1 MSKIV
6 IIFYFPYFSKSL
18 VSYYDGLVHAL
29 SENHDLL
36 VVNNFDKSQL
46 ANFIN
51 EEQCQKIVDFHP
63 DLIITFNHVINDF
76 IYQHTNCNVL
86 IIEADLYPNGFHNI
100 DLINKYSNKI
110 FIATANNNLRNRI
123 KKLIT
128 NLKEDRFIILKNST
142 SLASCKETDFKQ
154 NISFI
159 GTLMGIDDNNKVIK
173 FLSENINNKSNL
185 EYIKTIIDKAL
196 YNIDLVHPLE
206 LKAIDCTFLDLFR
219 YISFLNRIKILENV
233 NDLGL
238 KIYGKSYVLSN
249 LATLGS
255 LIFSINE
262 IEGVLNALQNQE
274 IYNQSKISINLHFAH
289 NSIDPNLSCYS
300 WRVCDI
306 MATNSCLVST
316 FCPALDQDFG
326 KWVKIPQFSNRH
338 EAYDLCKKL
347 LAEEN
352 LRKDT
357 VEASQLAIKEGK
369 FTFAERAKEIAEIF
383 NLKPVQKE
391 PHFDFLVNTDKN
403 KEEVN
408 KDKNKEESIGIIQSK
423 TTNHKNS
430 FYKICNRIRINLFR
444 KIKNKPLMRIVKNI

>member
-6 IIFYFPYFSKSL
+6 VLFYLPYFSKKL
-18 VSYYDGLVHAL
+18 PSYYDQFIL
-29 SENHDLL
+29 SLSINHDVL
-36 VVNNFDKSQL
+36 VVNNFGKSQL

-51 EEQCQKIVDFHP
+51 EEQCQGIVDFNP
-63 DLIITFNHVINDF
+63 DLIITFNHVMNDF
-76 IYQHTNCNVL
+76 IYQYTNCNVL

-100 DLINKYSNKI
+100 GLISKYSDKI

-123 KKLIT
+123 KKFIT

-142 SLASCKETDFKQ
+142 SLVSCKENHIEQ

-159 GTLMGIDDNNKVIK
+159 GTIMGIDGNNKVIK

-185 EYIKTIIDKAL
+185 EYIKKIIDKAF
-196 YNIDLVHPLE
+196 YNIDLVHHLE
-206 LKAIDCTFLDLFR
+206 LKAIDCTFLDFFH
-219 YISFLNRIKILENV
+219 YMSFLNRIKTLENI

-238 KIYGKSYVLSN
+238 KIYGKSYGLSS
-249 LATLGS
+249 LATLGN

-262 IEGVLNALQNQE
+262 IDGILGALQNQE
-274 IYNQSKISINLHFAH
+274 IYNKSKISINLHFAH

-352 LRKDT
+352 LRKDI

-369 FTFAERAKEIAEIF
+369 FTFAERAKEVAEIF
-383 NLKPVQKE
+383 NLEPIKKE
-391 PHFDFLVNTDKN
+391 PHFDFLVNNTDKN
-403 KEEVN
+403 KETTIEN
-408 KDKNKEESIGIIQSK
+408 KDYKK
-423 TTNHKNS
+423 TNHKNS
-430 FYKICNRIRINLFR
+430 FYKICNRIRINSFRLF
-444 KIKNKPLMRIVKNI
+444 KNKPPLKLIKH

>member
-1 MSKIV
+1 MSKIAV
-6 IIFYFPYFSKSL
+6 LFYLPYFSKKL
-18 VSYYDGLVHAL
+18 PSYYDQFISSL
-29 SENHDLL
+29 SENHDVL

-76 IYQHTNCNVL
+76 IYQYTNCNVL
-86 IIEADLYPNGFHNI
+86 VIEADLYPNGFHNI
-100 DLINKYSNKI
+100 DLINKYSDKI
-110 FIATANNNLRNRI
+110 IIATANNNLRNRI

-142 SLASCKETDFKQ
+142 SLTPCKETDFKQ

-185 EYIKTIIDKAL
+185 EYIKTIIDKAF

-206 LKAIDCTFLDLFR
+206 LKAICTFLDLFH

-238 KIYGKSYVLSN
+238 KIYGKSYGLSN

-289 NSIDPNLSCYS
+289 NSVDPNLSCYS

-352 LRKDT
+352 LRKDI
-357 VEASQLAIKEGK
+357 VGASQLAIKEGK
-369 FTFAERAKEIAEIF
+369 FTFAERVKEIAEIF

-391 PHFDFLVNTDKN
+391 PHFDFLVNADKN
-403 KEEVN
+403 KETAIKNTSYEVV
-408 KDKNKEESIGIIQSK
+408 KYKNI
-423 TTNHKNS
+423 
-430 FYKICNRIRINLFR
+430 FYKICNSIRINTFRLF
-444 KIKNKPLMRIVKNI
+444 KNKQPMKLMKNQI